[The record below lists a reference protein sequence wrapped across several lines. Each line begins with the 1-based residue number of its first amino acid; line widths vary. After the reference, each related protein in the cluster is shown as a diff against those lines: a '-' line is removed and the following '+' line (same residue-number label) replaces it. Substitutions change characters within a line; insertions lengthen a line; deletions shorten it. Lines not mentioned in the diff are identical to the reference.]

1 MEDNSIGNQIRNIRM
16 EKGLT
21 LSDLS
26 DMTGLSTGYLSQ
38 FERGITNIALDSLEK
53 ITDALD
59 VNIGDFFQANV
70 DTKSTI
76 LRNFDNANINLIGN
90 YYIEKNI
97 PQPEDTKDF
106 YARQI
111 TILPMREDVEVTE
124 YKHIGEEFVYV
135 LEGILSFYYEG
146 EKHYLYPGDCAHYSS
161 QRMHNWSNDTS
172 KNVVLLVVSSPVK
185 NIKKSN
191 NDHL

>member
-1 MEDNSIGNQIRNIRM
+1 
-16 EKGLT
+16 
-21 LSDLS
+21 
-26 DMTGLSTGYLSQ
+26 
-38 FERGITNIALDSLEK
+38 
-53 ITDALD
+53 
-59 VNIGDFFQANV
+59 
-70 DTKSTI
+70 
-76 LRNFDNANINLIGN
+76 
-90 YYIEKNI
+90 
-97 PQPEDTKDF
+97 
-106 YARQI
+106 
-111 TILPMREDVEVTE
+111 MREDVEVTE